1 MAANS
6 FLGAFQA
13 VQGANQARFDN
24 QLRARALDLDERTL
38 AEKTRQFEI
47 VRSAEDRRLEIDEDR
62 MALDEEKERNRA
74 SEAIQT
80 QALDQQRINV
90 YGRQV
95 DALNEQN
102 ARLAEQDRIEEDVRS
117 STERARIDLIRG
129 NIDESGMLTD
139 KFFETDSGGKLKNK
153 SRIIDYLNT
162 QTGALI
168 SNTADG
174 PKDMEVVG
182 FEVLENGNRR
192 VLLRRKDGSK
202 PEVVPATEGASDS
215 PEDTVIEMTQE
226 EFRGAVRNAYD
237 TEESLNIDP
246 DKLSLSVAAGV
257 RWQGKQRASRE
268 EKVIKEAALQKY
280 MDGGNAAV
288 LRGIS
293 KRLIETKDDPEGRKL
308 LLEELDLDPAQFA
321 GPDPKDPNKEFLGPD
336 TILTDPLEGK
346 YAITDADLASSN
358 VNVGGSNPYIGAK
371 KKGKF
376 QTENKN
382 LVATLRENFSEED
395 NLLSTTR
402 TTGADRDTRLGE
414 LQEQRKQLIKA
425 IPDEINARK
434 AVRAAYAD
442 KLNSMNMSDNDRNA
456 ALEEYDAYISQL
468 EGYLAPAEK
477 RIVDIG
483 AEVGNLI
490 EQYSTDG
497 KLDEAAFGAALAAG
511 ELPISADDIGLMQ
524 KYLVDKD
531 IKELVDLNNENRT
544 TQYAALSL
552 IASSVSGTA
561 QANVL
566 ETISNITATGQDIS
580 LKDVEQL
587 ALDSRELEQ
596 KELSEKRKEEGL
608 QTRDAATRLAD
619 QAKLVREQ
627 SEELFEELN
636 TTFNPDYEVDETQGL
651 SAEQRD
657 RLRQAKELS
666 KKSPSQKVN
675 YIWSSG
681 SGAKAFDV
689 MKDSSQ
695 SSALRKS
702 ATQHFMTAGRSSIAA
717 LLATRNANA
726 GYEEDLLDFGDEYK
740 PSDQPIVQQT
750 VSMQDVIVEMK
761 GDNVNR
767 FRLKRSDGGT
777 YQGAVTAREL
787 KQRMGADAYD
797 VFLAELDKSKRE
809 QGESGFNAPSAETLK
824 GAAKDVWQWL
834 KDN

>member
-1 MAANS
+1 
-6 FLGAFQA
+6 
-13 VQGANQARFDN
+13 
-24 QLRARALDLDERTL
+24 
-38 AEKTRQFEI
+38 
-47 VRSAEDRRLEIDEDR
+47 
-62 MALDEEKERNRA
+62 
-74 SEAIQT
+74 
-80 QALDQQRINV
+80 
-90 YGRQV
+90 
-95 DALNEQN
+95 
-102 ARLAEQDRIEEDVRS
+102 
-117 STERARIDLIRG
+117 
-129 NIDESGMLTD
+129 
-139 KFFETDSGGKLKNK
+139 
-153 SRIIDYLNT
+153 
-162 QTGALI
+162 
-168 SNTADG
+168 
-174 PKDMEVVG
+174 
-182 FEVLENGNRR
+182 
-192 VLLRRKDGSK
+192 
-202 PEVVPATEGASDS
+202 
-215 PEDTVIEMTQE
+215 
-226 EFRGAVRNAYD
+226 
-237 TEESLNIDP
+237 
-246 DKLSLSVAAGV
+246 
-257 RWQGKQRASRE
+257 
-268 EKVIKEAALQKY
+268 
-280 MDGGNAAV
+280 
-288 LRGIS
+288 
-293 KRLIETKDDPEGRKL
+293 
-308 LLEELDLDPAQFA
+308 
-321 GPDPKDPNKEFLGPD
+321 
-336 TILTDPLEGK
+336 
-346 YAITDADLASSN
+346 
-358 VNVGGSNPYIGAK
+358 
-371 KKGKF
+371 
-376 QTENKN
+376 
-382 LVATLRENFSEED
+382 
-395 NLLSTTR
+395 
-402 TTGADRDTRLGE
+402 
-414 LQEQRKQLIKA
+414 
-425 IPDEINARK
+425 
-434 AVRAAYAD
+434 
-442 KLNSMNMSDNDRNA
+442 MNMSDNDRNA

-587 ALDSRELEQ
+587 ALDARELEQ
-596 KELSEKRKEEGL
+596 KELSERRKEEGL
-608 QTRDAATRLAD
+608 QTRDAADRLAT
-619 QAKLVREQ
+619 QATAVREQ

-636 TTFNPDYEVDETQGL
+636 TTFNDEYEIDVAGK
-651 SAEQRD
+651 SADQTD
-657 RLRQAKELS
+657 RLRKAKELAG
-666 KKSPSQKVN
+666 KNLTQKVN
-675 YIWSSG
+675 YTWSSG

-702 ATQHFMTAGRSSIAA
+702 ATQHFMQAGRSSIAA
-717 LLATRNANA
+717 LLATRSANA
-726 GYEEDLLDFGDEYK
+726 GYEEDLLDFGDEYR

>member
-47 VRSAEDRRLEIDEDR
+47 ARAADDRRLEIDEDR
-62 MALDEEKERNRA
+62 MALDELKEYNRA

-95 DALNEQN
+95 DELSRSNT
-102 ARLAEQDRIEEDVRS
+102 LAEEEARIEEDVRS

-129 NIDESGMLTD
+129 NIDESGMLTE

-246 DKLSLSVAAGV
+246 DKLNLSVTAGV

-395 NLLSTTR
+395 DLLSTTR

-531 IKELVDLNNENRT
+531 VKELVDLNNENRT

-566 ETISNITATGQDIS
+566 KTISNITATGQDIT
-580 LKDVEQL
+580 LKDIEQL
-587 ALDSRELEQ
+587 ALDAKELDQ
-596 KELSEKRKEEGL
+596 KELSERRKEEGL
-608 QTRDAATRLAD
+608 QTRDTADRVAA
-619 QAKLVREQ
+619 QATAVREQ

-636 TTFNPDYEVDETQGL
+636 TTFNDKYEIDVAGK
-651 SAEQRD
+651 SADQTD
-657 RLRQAKELS
+657 RLRKAKELAG
-666 KKSPSQKVN
+666 KNLTQKVN
-675 YIWSSG
+675 YTWSSG

-702 ATQHFMTAGRSSIAA
+702 ATQHFMQAGRSSIAA
-717 LLATRNANA
+717 LLATRSANA

>member
-1 MAANS
+1 MAVNS

-47 VRSAEDRRLEIDEDR
+47 ARAADDRRLEIDEDR
-62 MALDEEKERNRA
+62 MALDELKEYNRA

-80 QALDQQRINV
+80 QAIDQQRVNV

-95 DALNEQN
+95 DELSRSNT
-102 ARLAEQDRIEEDVRS
+102 LAEEESRIEEDVRS

-129 NIDESGMLTD
+129 NIDESGMLTE

-202 PEVVPATEGASDS
+202 PEVVPATEGASDA

-246 DKLSLSVAAGV
+246 DKLNLSVAAGV
-257 RWQGKQRASRE
+257 RWQGKQRASKE

-346 YAITDADLASSN
+346 YAIYDADLASSN

-395 NLLSTTR
+395 ALLSTTR

-566 ETISNITATGQDIS
+566 KTISNITATGQDIT
-580 LKDVEQL
+580 LKDIEQL
-587 ALDSRELEQ
+587 ALDSRKLDQ
-596 KELSEKRKEEGL
+596 KERSERRREEGL
-608 QTRDAATRLAD
+608 QTRDTAARVAE
-619 QAKLVREQ
+619 QATAVREQ

-636 TTFNPDYEVDETQGL
+636 TTFNDEYEIDVAGK
-651 SAEQRD
+651 SADQTD
-657 RLRQAKELS
+657 RLRKAKELAG
-666 KKSPSQKVN
+666 KNLTQKVN
-675 YIWSSG
+675 YTWSSG

-702 ATQHFMTAGRSSIAA
+702 ATQHFMQAGRSSIAA
-717 LLATRNANA
+717 LLATRSANA
-726 GYEEDLLDFGDEYK
+726 GYEEDLLDFGDEYR

>member
-1 MAANS
+1 MAVNS

-47 VRSAEDRRLEIDEDR
+47 ARAADDRRLEIDEDR
-62 MALDEEKERNRA
+62 MALDELKEYNRA

-80 QALDQQRINV
+80 QAIDQQRVNV

-95 DALNEQN
+95 DELSRSNT
-102 ARLAEQDRIEEDVRS
+102 LAEEEARIEEDVRS

-129 NIDESGMLTD
+129 NIDESGMLTE

-202 PEVVPATEGASDS
+202 PEVVPATEGASDT

-246 DKLSLSVAAGV
+246 DKLNLSVAAGV
-257 RWQGKQRASRE
+257 RWQGKQRTSKE

-346 YAITDADLASSN
+346 YAIYDADLASSN

-395 NLLSTTR
+395 ALLSTTR

-566 ETISNITATGQDIS
+566 KTISNITATGQDIT
-580 LKDVEQL
+580 LKDIEQL
-587 ALDSRELEQ
+587 ALDSRKLDQ
-596 KELSEKRKEEGL
+596 KERSERRREEGL
-608 QTRDAATRLAD
+608 QTRDTAARVAE
-619 QAKLVREQ
+619 QATAVREQ

-636 TTFNPDYEVDETQGL
+636 TTFNDEYEIDVAGK
-651 SAEQRD
+651 SADQTD
-657 RLRQAKELS
+657 RLRKAKELAG
-666 KKSPSQKVN
+666 KNLTQKVN
-675 YIWSSG
+675 YTWSSG

-702 ATQHFMTAGRSSIAA
+702 ATQHFMQAGRSSIAA
-717 LLATRNANA
+717 LLATRSANA
-726 GYEEDLLDFGDEYK
+726 GYEEDLLDFGDEYR